1 MRIHAFLECS
11 LVNGPGRRAVLWV
24 QGCRLACPGCW
35 NPKSHSM
42 TGGSPVS
49 TLDLARRILHEY
61 EMARIEGVTLS
72 GGEPI
77 HQITEVL
84 RLLRKLKREAP
95 DLSAG
100 LFSGYTEHELEQG
113 RFQTYFPLSI
123 RLRQAQWRELESL
136 LDFAI
141 LGRYNQ
147 QQPSADPLVT
157 SRNQRLRLYS
167 SRYRPADFQ
176 EQTVEVSIESDG
188 LTHVTGFP
196 ILGSIF

>member
-35 NPKSHSM
+35 NQNSHSIAR
-42 TGGSPVS
+42 GSPVC
-49 TLDLARRILHEY
+49 TRDLVRRILREY
-61 EMARIEGVTLS
+61 EAARVEGLTLS
-72 GGEPI
+72 GGEPL

-84 RLLRKLKREAP
+84 RLVRHLKREAP
-95 DLSAG
+95 ALSIG
-100 LFSGYTEHELEQG
+100 LFSGYTEHELQEG
-113 RFQTYFPLSI
+113 RFQTYFPSSI
-123 RLRQAQWRELESL
+123 WLRQAQWRELESM
-136 LDFAI
+136 LDFAV

-147 QQPSADPLVT
+147 QQPSADPLTT
-157 SRNQRLRLYS
+157 SRNQQLRLYS
-167 SRYRPADFQ
+167 RRYRPADFQ

-196 ILGSIF
+196 ILGSIL

>member
-24 QGCRLACPGCW
+24 QGCRLACPNCW

-42 TGGSPVS
+42 PGGSPVS
-49 TLDLARRILHEY
+49 TRDLARRILREY
-61 EMARIEGVTLS
+61 ETARIEGVTLS
-72 GGEPI
+72 GGEPL

-84 RLLRKLKREAP
+84 RLLRNLKREAP
-95 DLSAG
+95 ELSTG
-100 LFSGYTEHELEQG
+100 LFSGYTEHELQQG
-113 RFQTYFPLSI
+113 RFQTYFPSSI
-123 RLRQAQWRELESL
+123 LLRQAQWRELEPL
-136 LDFAI
+136 LDFAV

-167 SRYRPADFQ
+167 SRYRPADFH

>member
-24 QGCRLACPGCW
+24 QGCRLACPNCW
-35 NPKSHSM
+35 NPKSHPM

-49 TLDLARRILHEY
+49 TRDLARRILHEY
-61 EMARIEGVTLS
+61 DAGRIEGLTLS
-72 GGEPI
+72 GGEPL

-84 RLLRKLKREAP
+84 RLLRNLKREAP
-95 DLSAG
+95 ELSTG
-100 LFSGYTEHELEQG
+100 LFSGYTEHELQQG
-113 RFQTYFPLSI
+113 RFQTYFPSSI
-123 RLRQAQWRELESL
+123 QLRQAQWRELESL

-167 SRYRPADFQ
+167 SRYRPADFH
-176 EQTVEVSIESDG
+176 EQAVEVSIESDG
-188 LTHVTGFP
+188 LAHVTGFP

>member
-24 QGCRLACPGCW
+24 QGCRLACPNCW

-42 TGGSPVS
+42 SGGSPVS
-49 TLDLARRILHEY
+49 TRDLARRIRHEY
-61 EMARIEGVTLS
+61 DAGRIEGLTLS
-72 GGEPI
+72 GGEPL
-77 HQITEVL
+77 HQIAEVL
-84 RLLRKLKREAP
+84 SLLRNLNREAP
-95 DLSAG
+95 ELSTG
-100 LFSGYTEHELEQG
+100 LFSGYTEHELQQG
-113 RFQTYFPLSI
+113 RFQTYFPSSI
-123 RLRQAQWRELESL
+123 WFRQAQWRQLESV
-136 LDFAI
+136 LDFAV

-147 QQPSADPLVT
+147 QQPSTDPLIT
-157 SRNQRLRLYS
+157 SRNQQLRLYS
-167 SRYRPADFQ
+167 SRYHPADFH

>member
-24 QGCRLACPGCW
+24 QGCGLACPNCW

-49 TLDLARRILHEY
+49 TRDLARRILREY
-61 EMARIEGVTLS
+61 ETARIEGLTLS
-72 GGEPI
+72 GGEPL
-77 HQITEVL
+77 HQITKVL
-84 RLLRKLKREAP
+84 RLLRNLKWEAP
-95 DLSAG
+95 DLSTG

-113 RFQTYFPLSI
+113 RFQTYFPSSI

-147 QQPSADPLVT
+147 QQPSADPLVS

-167 SRYRPADFQ
+167 SRYRPADFH